1 MLVKFIYLKEVLF
14 TMSTILRT
22 NSIPMDREMGKMI
35 ITVVAILALL
45 KSAQLTD
52 DNNYVESIIGISEK
66 GINYE

>member
-1 MLVKFIYLKEVLF
+1 
-14 TMSTILRT
+14 MSTILRT

>member
-1 MLVKFIYLKEVLF
+1 
-14 TMSTILRT
+14 
-22 NSIPMDREMGKMI
+22 MDREMGKMI